1 MKWLELHLDTQPA
14 GIEPATELLSEYGI
28 DSLMIDEEGDFKDFL
43 ENNHQ
48 YWDYVDDEL
57 MEQMHGKSRITFY
70 LEDSAEGYNT
80 LAQFRI
86 GLSAFKKQHPEY
98 APLILSMENVEDA
111 DWENNWKQFYKPME
125 IGERLLVVPEW
136 EQAQEDGR
144 VKLVLNPGLT
154 FGTGSHATTRLC
166 LQALEQHIHG
176 GEKVL
181 DLGCGSGILSIAALL
196 LGAMLTD
203 TVIMKSPTTTDF
215 DRDIIARTAAA
226 VGVDPVEYG
235 MSIFKCRSNPAE
247 LPVDKLV
254 NADAK
259 EFELSNGN
267 KVYIGQ
273 YETVDLQ
280 AVLGREAEIREAIKG
295 LVADKGYQFVLFFA
309 TDILAEGSQFICEGD
324 TDFVNRAFDID
335 CTGKSVWMPGVLSRK
350 KQVAAPI
357 LAL

>member
-1 MKWLELHLDTQPA
+1 MAAPILVFGHKNPDNDAISAAVGYAYLKNELAKRAGSDAVYEACRLGGLPPETEWILGEN
-14 GIEPATELLSEYGI
+14 GIEAPRLIESLSEGQQVI
-28 DSLMIDEEGDFKDFL
+28 LVDHNEALPSADALDAAEIVEIVDHHRLGGLVTAQPLRFNAKPVGSTAAIVAREFEIEG
-43 ENNHQ
+43 
-48 YWDYVDDEL
+48 VEL
-57 MEQMHGKSRITFY
+57 PRG
-70 LEDSAEGYNT
+70 
-80 LAQFRI
+80 
-86 GLSAFKKQHPEY
+86 
-98 APLILSMENVEDA
+98 
-111 DWENNWKQFYKPME
+111 
-125 IGERLLVVPEW
+125 
-136 EQAQEDGR
+136 
-144 VKLVLNPGLT
+144 
-154 FGTGSHATTRLC
+154 
-166 LQALEQHIHG
+166 
-176 GEKVL
+176 
-181 DLGCGSGILSIAALL
+181 IAALL

-295 LVADKGYQFVLFFA
+295 LVADKG
-309 TDILAEGSQFICEGD
+309 E
-324 TDFVNRAFDID
+324 R
-335 CTGKSVWMPGVLSRK
+335 KSVV
-350 KQVAAPI
+350 
-357 LAL
+357 

>member
-1 MKWLELHLDTQPA
+1 MPMY
-14 GIEPATELLSEYGI
+14 II
-28 DSLMIDEEGDFKDFL
+28 
-43 ENNHQ
+43 
-48 YWDYVDDEL
+48 
-57 MEQMHGKSRITFY
+57 
-70 LEDSAEGYNT
+70 SAEIVEIVDHHRLGGLVT
-80 LAQFRI
+80 AQ
-86 GLSAFKKQHPEY
+86 
-98 APLILSMENVEDA
+98 PLRFNAKPVGSTAAIVAREFEIEGVEL
-111 DWENNWKQFYKPME
+111 PR
-125 IGERLLVVPEW
+125 G
-136 EQAQEDGR
+136 
-144 VKLVLNPGLT
+144 
-154 FGTGSHATTRLC
+154 
-166 LQALEQHIHG
+166 
-176 GEKVL
+176 
-181 DLGCGSGILSIAALL
+181 IAALL

-226 VGVDPVEYG
+226 VDVDPVEYG

>member
-1 MKWLELHLDTQPA
+1 MAAPILVFGHKNPDNDAISAAVGYAYLKNELAKRAGSDAVYEACRLGGLPPETEWILGEN
-14 GIEPATELLSEYGI
+14 GIEAPRLIESPDGLDAAEIVEIVDHHRLGGLVTAQPLRFNAKPVGSTAAIVAREFEIEGVELPRG
-28 DSLMIDEEGDFKDFL
+28 
-43 ENNHQ
+43 
-48 YWDYVDDEL
+48 
-57 MEQMHGKSRITFY
+57 
-70 LEDSAEGYNT
+70 
-80 LAQFRI
+80 
-86 GLSAFKKQHPEY
+86 
-98 APLILSMENVEDA
+98 
-111 DWENNWKQFYKPME
+111 
-125 IGERLLVVPEW
+125 
-136 EQAQEDGR
+136 
-144 VKLVLNPGLT
+144 
-154 FGTGSHATTRLC
+154 
-166 LQALEQHIHG
+166 
-176 GEKVL
+176 
-181 DLGCGSGILSIAALL
+181 IAALL